1 MLWRPHTS
9 LTPTFFHG
17 FQRSSNTTSSRKPS
31 APTRPHPHTLP
42 LRHQR
47 LPPAGSVVPPSGPFA
62 NQSPLLTPWVPVE
75 GHNVVLNIVAEGPR
89 PGSARGRGP
98 GLGAPRPHAGP
109 SVALGGDL
117 RGRPPAPPLARR
129 CPAPWRAWG
138 GACQQRLPRPAVP
151 RVPGTGASSPAAG
164 WGTRLW
170 GRQAQHGAR
179 SPLCGPEAPRAET
192 ARPPLPAPRVPSV
205 RLTDAA
211 VNLAPPPSAAANG
224 ARV

>member
-1 MLWRPHTS
+1 MASSAAQTPPPPGSLPHQPGP
-9 LTPTFFHG
+9 TPTRYTSGISG
-17 FQRSSNTTSSRKPS
+17 FRLLALWS
-31 APTRPHPHTLP
+31 HP
-42 LRHQR
+42 Q
-47 LPPAGSVVPPSGPFA
+47 A
-62 NQSPLLTPWVPVE
+62 LLLIRVRCWPPWVPVE

-129 CPAPWRAWG
+129 CPAPWRAWR
-138 GACQQRLPRPAVP
+138 GACQQRLLRPAVP

-164 WGTRLW
+164 WGTRLR
-170 GRQAQHGAR
+170 GRPAQHGAR
-179 SPLCGPEAPRAET
+179 SPLSGPEAPRAET